1 MTRFLFCLAFLL
13 TPVLGMAQVREA
25 DAFLRGPEHVG
36 QVRQVA
42 GTVIGVHPGLERTC
56 YVVLADQINRPQA
69 QGLGGGG
76 RFFLCGQ
83 GLNLTM
89 GQAWKG
95 TVKQTGTR
103 QARVGPRFRVLPLFE
118 KA

>member
-1 MTRFLFCLAFLL
+1 MTRFLLLIAFLL
-13 TPVLGMAQVREA
+13 TPVMGIAQDRKA

-36 QVRQVA
+36 QVRQAA
-42 GTVIGVHPGLERTC
+42 GTVIGVQHGLERTC
-56 YVVLADQINRPQA
+56 YVVLADRVNRPQA

-83 GLNLTM
+83 ELQLTM